1 MLSGSQ
7 PCILVR
13 GCAVAD
19 RAESSPGAWR
29 SEGGDAGG
37 GPLQLGRFRGGGPPP
52 ASGFPGVLAPAV
64 KADMPGW
71 PQSTWNTIA
80 SRTRVTDWGRPMRFV
95 AQAEMGHLDRLRL
108 MRPAIARM
116 VAGLRAGVGAAAV
129 VSGALAGG
137 APLSWWIL
145 APALV
150 LYAGWTA
157 WYVTVAWTRGLRD
170 WLVGTDLLIAAVLCL
185 AIGQLVPASAL
196 AGSTSWVSLIAAMT
210 VVSAQLAG
218 KPRLWLPVCLAV
230 AATMVV
236 GSQLA
241 HSPDGGLDTG
251 GLMVTQSVITAI
263 VMVIVLRGERSV
275 VQAFADLEQA
285 QAAAVLAAAHRDDE
299 RAQLRMVHNGPLTIL
314 TMAFHSGAQ
323 RPTAMLR
330 QRAAEALAALRDM
343 TVTTASTSVGEVRLD
358 ERLAKVTAWY
368 EVLEVAADLEPCLVP
383 ADVADAFAGAVA
395 EALENVVRY
404 AGTQRATVLL
414 HDEDNVVRVTV
425 ADDGRG
431 FEPVLASGF
440 GFGLREDL
448 AGRMAAA
455 RGSSVV
461 RSRPGAGTE
470 VHLEWDR
477 A

>member
-1 MLSGSQ
+1 
-7 PCILVR
+7 
-13 GCAVAD
+13 
-19 RAESSPGAWR
+19 
-29 SEGGDAGG
+29 
-37 GPLQLGRFRGGGPPP
+37 
-52 ASGFPGVLAPAV
+52 
-64 KADMPGW
+64 
-71 PQSTWNTIA
+71 
-80 SRTRVTDWGRPMRFV
+80 MRFV
-95 AQAEMGHLDRLRL
+95 AQAEMRHLDRLRL

-116 VAGLRAGVGAAAV
+116 VAALRAGVGVAAV
-129 VSGALAGG
+129 ASGALTGG

-145 APALV
+145 APALA
-150 LYAGWTA
+150 LSAGWTA
-157 WYVTVAWTRGLRD
+157 CYVTVAWTRGLRD
-170 WLVGTDLLIAAVLCL
+170 WLVGTDLFVAALLCL
-185 AIGQLVPASAL
+185 AIGHLVPASAV

-218 KPRLWLPVCLAV
+218 KPRLWLPPCLAV

-241 HSPDGGLDTG
+241 HSPDGGLYDG
-251 GLMVTQSVITAI
+251 GLMVTQSVLTAI
-263 VMVIVLRGERSV
+263 VMVIVLRGERSAIR
-275 VQAFADLEQA
+275 AFADLEQA
-285 QAAAVLAAAHRDDE
+285 QAAAMLAAARRDDE

-314 TMAFHSGAQ
+314 TMAFHSGAR
-323 RPTAMLR
+323 RPSPIMR
-330 QRAAEALAALRDM
+330 QRAVEAIAALRDM
-343 TVTTASTSVGEVRLD
+343 TVTATGTAAGQARLD

-414 HDEDNVVRVTV
+414 RDEDNVVRVTV

-431 FEPVLASGF
+431 FEPALVSGL
-440 GFGLREDL
+440 GFGLREDME
-448 AGRMAAA
+448 GRMAAA

-477 A
+477 G